1 MKGQLFVDQFC
12 EKQQY
17 SFLDYISNGFE
28 LNFMVVVDF
37 TGKLFHIL
45 EELHSFILYVWIFLV
60 LFFLGLN
67 VSADDLFI
75 L

>member
-1 MKGQLFVDQFC
+1 MDQFC

-17 SFLDYISNGFE
+17 SFLDYISSE
-28 LNFMVVVDF
+28 SKLNFMVAVDF

-45 EELHSFILYVWIFLV
+45 EEFYSFILYVWIFLV

-67 VSADDLFI
+67 VLVDDLFI

>member
-1 MKGQLFVDQFC
+1 MDQFC

-17 SFLDYISNGFE
+17 SFLDYISSGSE
-28 LNFMVVVDF
+28 LNFMVAVDF

-45 EELHSFILYVWIFLV
+45 ELYSFILYVWIFLV
-60 LFFLGLN
+60 LFFLSLN
-67 VSADDLFI
+67 VLADDLFI

>member
-1 MKGQLFVDQFC
+1 MDQFC

-17 SFLDYISNGFE
+17 SFLDYISSGFE
-28 LNFMVVVDF
+28 LNFMVAVDF

-45 EELHSFILYVWIFLV
+45 ELYSFILYVWIFLV
-60 LFFLGLN
+60 LFFLSLN
-67 VSADDLFI
+67 VLADDLFI